1 MKEIEPIQAYWDAE
15 TRYWNNPDRLLPL
28 RPLFKK
34 RWLEYG
40 LTPEMSILEV
50 AAGVRPQDYYP
61 DFISPRQIVSLDI
74 SMAMLRLNQTG
85 TRILG
90 DARRTLPF
98 RQDSFE
104 VVSCIFG
111 LRYFENQE
119 EVVNEM
125 YRVLQPKGLFL
136 VFDFD
141 AVNNG
146 EEVRKFN
153 DWEIGSLFTRLGG
166 TILEEFPV
174 VLALGSKSTVGGH
187 FIIGRKG

>member
-1 MKEIEPIQAYWDAE
+1 MREIEPIRAYWDAE
-15 TRYWNNPDRLLPL
+15 TDYWSHPKRLWPL

-34 RWLEYG
+34 RWLKYG
-40 LTPEMSILEV
+40 LTPKMSILEI

-61 DFISPRQIVSLDI
+61 DFISPGQIVSFDI
-74 SMAMLRLNQTG
+74 SMTMLRLNQTG
-85 TRILG
+85 TKILG

-98 RQDSFE
+98 RQDSFGA
-104 VVSCIFG
+104 VSCIFG

-119 EVVNEM
+119 EVIKEM

-141 AVNNG
+141 EVNNG
-146 EEVRKFN
+146 EEVRKF
-153 DWEIGSLFTRLGG
+153 DGWEVESLFTRLGG
-166 TILEEFPV
+166 TTLEDFPYLLV
-174 VLALGSKSTVGGH
+174 LGSKTTVGSH